1 MCVLVLLYFGP
12 RTTIYVSEMLNVCP
26 RTTIFWS
33 SYYYI
38 CVLMSYYIGE
48 ARRPQ
53 GAR

>member
-12 RTTIYVSEMLNVCP
+12 RTTIYVSSCP
-26 RTTIFWS
+26 TILVKPE
-33 SYYYI
+33 

-48 ARRPQ
+48 